1 MDNQHKIELLKQMM
15 LNIGFN
21 KVEVVDTNF
30 CNVPYYQIRYA
41 MTINVETIYGSFE
54 VSVSSFK
61 KIDNSMIIK
70 ELINGDKRL
79 WKE

>member
-21 KVEVVDTNF
+21 KVEVLDTNF

-41 MTINVETIYGSFE
+41 KTINTSTIFGSFE

-61 KIDNSMIIK
+61 KIDNSIIIK

-79 WKE
+79 WVE